1 MSFPTANVIPIY
13 TTAGEPAAYLAYPYI
28 FGRGGDWIG
37 WVTASREVYSV
48 LGYYVGYL
56 SNDPRVLR
64 RRSDPALGR
73 LDPPPAPGRI
83 RVPAQVPLAR
93 MMSELSHEVVDVL
106 MEEPERLHTS
116 DLGEL
121 RDDMD

>member
-1 MSFPTANVIPIY
+1 MSVPTANVIPIY
-13 TTAGEPAAYLAYPYI
+13 TTAGEPAAYLAYPYV

-37 WVTASREVYSV
+37 WVTPSREVYSV
-48 LGYYVGYL
+48 LGHYVGYL

-64 RRSDPALGR
+64 RRSESAKGR
-73 LDPPPAPGRI
+73 LDPPAAPGRI
-83 RVPAQVPLAR
+83 RIPAQVPLAR
-93 MMSELSHEVVDVL
+93 MMSELSHEVIDVL

-121 RDDMD
+121 RDDLD